1 MSRPQQPDRLL
12 ARLKAE
18 QASYALTSLQRP
30 ASKDAFE
37 YGFRAGVV
45 AGYENSINLLL
56 ALLKEEKDRD
66 SDGL

>member
-1 MSRPQQPDRLL
+1 MSRQLPDRLL

-30 ASKDAFE
+30 ANKDAFE

-56 ALLKEEKDRD
+56 ALLKEEQDDDRD
-66 SDGL
+66 I